1 MDFLKVNVLEPTD
14 SLTVHIYDIVIEEET
29 VGVSSNTDHPVSSSF
44 QSFNNFLNSMLIC
57 IFPEAEFKEFEPWLN
72 YGWFT

>member
-29 VGVSSNTDHPVSSSF
+29 VEVSSNTDHPVSIRF
-44 QSFNNFLNSMLIC
+44 QSFFQLLDSIWNCKKNHWKINIYIALNR
-57 IFPEAEFKEFEPWLN
+57 F
-72 YGWFT
+72 

>member
-29 VGVSSNTDHPVSSSF
+29 VEVSSNTDHPVSIRF
-44 QSFNNFLNSMLIC
+44 QSFFQLLDSI
-57 IFPEAEFKEFEPWLN
+57 
-72 YGWFT
+72 

>member
-29 VGVSSNTDHPVSSSF
+29 VEVSSNTDQPVSIRF
-44 QSFNNFLNSMLIC
+44 QPFF
-57 IFPEAEFKEFEPWLN
+57 
-72 YGWFT
+72 